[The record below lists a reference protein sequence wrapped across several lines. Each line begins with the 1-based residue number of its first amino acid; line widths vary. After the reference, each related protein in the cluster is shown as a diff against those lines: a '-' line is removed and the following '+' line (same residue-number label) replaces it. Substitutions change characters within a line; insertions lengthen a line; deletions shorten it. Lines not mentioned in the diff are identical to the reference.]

1 MLFWLVSVISL
12 FLVSFYPTLFLT
24 LTAVYDADR
33 TWWLLGSIF
42 ILIFS
47 PPVISYLAS
56 SEQLPGPC
64 RQEPCQARHWE
75 CRSSYSRSGASQW
88 PAENIIIVT
97 VSILVWNIP
106 AILPTYFMMCRN
118 VSIASRQNAL
128 TNHQSFCSFY
138 FYRQYITFLSA
149 MNYHYH
155 HFKIFY
161 QWHYYN
167 IFLFLTLY
175 NTKETRN

>member
-56 SEQLPGPC
+56 SEQLPGPD
-64 RQEPCQARHWE
+64 RQEPCQGRHWE
-75 CRSSYSRSGASQW
+75 CRSSYSRSGAGQW

-97 VSILVWNIP
+97 VSTGLEYPSHFANIFYDVQKCQYCEQ
-106 AILPTYFMMCRN
+106 AKCT
-118 VSIASRQNAL
+118 
-128 TNHQSFCSFY
+128 HQSPILLFFLLLPPIYNILISNELSLSTF
-138 FYRQYITFLSA
+138 QNFLSMA
-149 MNYHYH
+149 LLQH
-155 HFKIFY
+155 
-161 QWHYYN
+161 
-167 IFLFLTLY
+167 LY
-175 NTKETRN
+175 VFDFIQYRGN